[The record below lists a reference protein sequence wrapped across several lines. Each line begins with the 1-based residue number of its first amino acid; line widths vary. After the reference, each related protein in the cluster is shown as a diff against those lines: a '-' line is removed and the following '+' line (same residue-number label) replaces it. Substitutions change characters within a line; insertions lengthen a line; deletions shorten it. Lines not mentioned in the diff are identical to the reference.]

1 VRRAVVAG
9 LAAASLL
16 LAGCTG
22 QAQVKDEVVVTGEL
36 GVAPELSF
44 PTPLAVTAPRVEVLA
59 DGTGPELT
67 DGAPVLVDYY
77 AESGTDA
84 SLVGETYSS
93 EPRAYVLSAEAL
105 GEDIYTALRGRTVG
119 SRILQVSPATDTAGP
134 TVAVFDILPTRATG
148 EPVEPRDGLPTVEL
162 ADDGEPTITVPAAE
176 PPTETVVQPLVRGAG
191 PQVQAGQIITV
202 QYTGVTWADGAVF
215 DATWG
220 PGKLPAAFPIGVG
233 SVPPGWDEG
242 LVEQT
247 VGSQVLLVL
256 PPDAGYGGT
265 DNELADQTLV
275 FVVDILAAS
284 GGPQEG

>member
-1 VRRAVVAG
+1 VRRTLVTALAV
-9 LAAASLL
+9 ASLL
-16 LAGCTG
+16 LAGCT
-22 QAQVKDEVVVTGEL
+22 AQDPVEDEVTVTGEI

-44 PTPLAVTAPRVEVLA
+44 PTPLSVSEPRVEVLA
-59 DGTGPELT
+59 EGTGPELA

-77 AESGTDA
+77 AESGTDGA
-84 SLVGETYSS
+84 LVGETFSS
-93 EPRAYVLSAEAL
+93 EPRAYLLSAEAL
-105 GEDIYTALRGRTVG
+105 GADIYAALRGRTVG
-119 SRILQVSPATDTAGP
+119 SRILQVSPATETAGP

-148 EPVEPRDGLPTVEL
+148 EALEPREGLPGVEL

-176 PPTETVVQPLVRGAG
+176 PPTAIAVQPLVRGAG
-191 PQVQAGQIITV
+191 PQVEAGQIITV

-215 DATWG
+215 DTTWG

-256 PPDAGYGGT
+256 PPEAGYGGT

-275 FVVDILAAS
+275 FVVDILAAR
-284 GGPQEG
+284 GGPEEG